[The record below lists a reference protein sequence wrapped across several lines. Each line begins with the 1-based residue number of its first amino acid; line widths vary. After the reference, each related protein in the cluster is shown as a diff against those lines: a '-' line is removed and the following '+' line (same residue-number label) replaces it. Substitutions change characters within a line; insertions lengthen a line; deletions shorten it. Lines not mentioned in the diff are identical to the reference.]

1 MEKLFVRGGAALEGK
16 VRVSG
21 AKNAVLPIIAA
32 ALLGTTPTRLEDVP
46 DLEDVRTIS
55 EVLKYLGAE
64 VEGPTD
70 GVLHIDCKEV
80 LGDEAPYELVS
91 KMRAAFLVIGP
102 LVARTGRA
110 KISLP
115 GGCNIGSRPIDLH
128 LKGLEALGAII
139 EQGPGHVIARAPEG
153 CLVGGQ
159 IYLDFPSVGATE
171 NLMMAAALAKGTTL
185 IENAA
190 EEPEIVDLANFLTT
204 MGAKIKGAGTNVIR
218 IEGVA
223 VLKGG
228 NHQVIP
234 DRIEAATYMI
244 AAAMTRGFV
253 RVDNAIA
260 EHLQPVVAK
269 MREMGIEVEEDVDG
283 ITVDAR
289 KMKDFKSVDI
299 KTLPYP
305 GFPTDVQAQF
315 MALLTQ
321 ANGSGIVTE
330 TVFENRF
337 MHVNELQRMGAAIR
351 IEGRSSVIDG
361 PSQLM
366 GCKVTSTD
374 LRGGAALV
382 LAGMAAKGETEIG
395 AIYHIDRG
403 YENLVDK
410 LTSLG
415 ATIRRGPGS
424 GDLPE

>member
-1 MEKLFVRGGAALEGK
+1 MEKLFVRGGHPLNGK

-46 DLEDVRTIS
+46 DLEDVRTIC
-55 EVLKYLGAE
+55 EVLKHLGAE
-64 VEGPTD
+64 VKGPID
-70 GVLHIDCKEV
+70 GVLEIDCREIKK
-80 LGDEAPYELVS
+80 DEAPFELVS

-102 LVARTGRA
+102 VLARTGRSQ
-110 KISLP
+110 ISLP
-115 GGCNIGSRPIDLH
+115 GGCNIGARPIDLH
-128 LKGLEALGAII
+128 LKGLEGLGAKI
-139 EQGPGHVIARAPEG
+139 EQGPGHVVAIAPPG
-153 CLVGGQ
+153 GLVGGT

-171 NLMMAAALAKGTTL
+171 NLMMAAALAKGTTI

-204 MGAKIKGAGTNVIR
+204 MGVKIKGAGTNVIR
-218 IEGVA
+218 VEGKET
-223 VLKGG
+223 LHGG

-234 DRIEAATYMI
+234 DRIEAATFMI
-244 AAAMTRGFV
+244 AAAMTKGHV
-253 RVDNAIA
+253 RVENALA

-269 MREMGIEVEEDVDG
+269 MREMGVIIEEDVDG

-289 KMKDFKSVDI
+289 HIEHFKSVDI

-315 MALLTQ
+315 MSLLTL
-321 ANGSGIVTE
+321 ADGSGLVTE

-351 IEGRSSVIDG
+351 IEGRSAVVDG
-361 PSQLM
+361 PAKLL

-382 LAGMAAKGETEIG
+382 LAGMAAEGETEVG
-395 AIYHIDRG
+395 AIFHIDRG
-403 YENLVDK
+403 YENLVNK
-410 LTSLG
+410 LTALG
-415 ATIRRGPGS
+415 ADIRRGEGTDHEMP
-424 GDLPE
+424 